1 MNAKEMLEKLADLG
15 VISYLELLRDG
26 RYYVEDSE
34 SYNGCAFISFDKNGN
49 CIKVEE
55 R

>member
-15 VISYLELLRDG
+15 VISHPELQRDG
-26 RYYVEDSE
+26 RYYVEDCE
-34 SYNGCAFISFDKNGN
+34 SYNGCAYITFDKNGN

-55 R
+55 D